1 MVETLALLEIQSK
14 PEYTRFIPM
23 RQYGQVELQSPT
35 PDCPLPFLPCASH
48 PSKFEEQRQTKG
60 AAYNDLVAEL
70 LKQGQ

>member
-14 PEYTRFIPM
+14 PEYPRFIPM
-23 RQYGQVELQSPT
+23 RQYNQVELRSPT
-35 PDCPLPFLPCASH
+35 PDCPFLFLPCASH
-48 PSKFEEQRQTKG
+48 PSKFEKQRQAKG